1 MGQET
6 GEQSLVFCPKYLS
19 QLQMLS
25 LNNVGVSFGADVLF
39 RGVSLQI
46 NPKERIALA
55 GRNGAGKT
63 TLLNIIAGKREPSE
77 GSLSY
82 PSDITIGYL
91 PQHLLTKDGHTVREE
106 ARLAFSKEIEIQKS
120 VDRLTQE
127 LAERT
132 DYESEEYLEIV
143 QRLANQTE
151 LLALYAPQEQDAQIE
166 RTLKGLGFE
175 QGDFER
181 QTSEFSGGWR
191 MRIELAKILL
201 GRPDLLLLD
210 EPTNHLDMESIIWLE
225 EFLRKSPAAVI
236 MVSHDRR
243 FLDNTT
249 TRTIELSVGK
259 AFDYKTNYSH
269 YEQLRL
275 ERYEQQMRAYENQQ
289 KMIKDTEDFIER
301 FRYKATKAVQ
311 VQSRI
316 KQLDKIERIEVE
328 ELDTRK
334 IHFRFPMA
342 VTSGAYPLIAKE
354 LSVSYGSH
362 NVLNKIDLTIERGDK
377 IALVGKNG
385 SGKTT
390 FVRAV
395 MEELPYGGEL
405 NHGHQVEV
413 AYFAQ
418 NQASLLDPNC
428 TIYETID
435 RVAVGDIRLQ
445 INNILGAFMFGG
457 EISEKKVSVL
467 SGGEKSRLAMIRL
480 LLSPSNF
487 LILDEPTNHLD
498 LSSKAVLKEAIQ
510 NYEGTV
516 LIVSHDRD
524 FLDGLVDKVFE
535 FKDKKVVNHLGGM
548 EEYVRKLQ
556 ASALGDEPQ
565 VQTLAMSEKNEGK
578 LDYEAQKAQQR
589 EERRRQQQLEK
600 VEATIADLESK
611 LATIEEKLAVKATP
625 ELLNDYDST
634 SRALEKAMAEWET
647 FM

>member
-1 MGQET
+1 
-6 GEQSLVFCPKYLS
+6 
-19 QLQMLS
+19 MLA
-25 LNNVGVSFGADVLF
+25 LNNVGVSFGADKLF
-39 RGVSLQI
+39 SEVSLQV
-46 NPKERIALA
+46 NPKERIALT

-77 GSLSY
+77 GALSY
-82 PSDITIGYL
+82 PTDMAIGYL
-91 PQHLLTKDGHTVREE
+91 PQHLQTQDGHTVREE
-106 ARLAFSKEIEIQKS
+106 VRLAFDKELKIQKS

-132 DYESEEYLEIV
+132 DYDSDGYMELV
-143 QRLANQTE
+143 QRLANHTE

-166 RTLKGLGFE
+166 QTLKGLGFE
-175 QGDFER
+175 PSDFDR
-181 QTSEFSGGWR
+181 PTSEFSGGWR

-210 EPTNHLDMESIIWLE
+210 EPTNHLDMESIVWLE
-225 EFLRKSPAAVI
+225 EFLKRSSAAVI

-249 TRTIELSVGK
+249 TRTVELSLGK
-259 AFDYKTNYSH
+259 AYDYKTNFSH
-269 YEQLRL
+269 YEELRE
-275 ERYEQQMRAYENQQ
+275 ERYQQQLRAYENQQ
-289 KMIKDTEDFIER
+289 KMIKDTEEFIER

-316 KQLDKIERIEVE
+316 KQLEKVERIEVE
-328 ELDTRK
+328 ELDHRA

-342 VTSGAYPLIAKE
+342 VTSGAYPLITKE
-354 LSVSYGSH
+354 LSVAYGTH
-362 NVLNKIDLTIERGDK
+362 RVLHDIDLTIERGDK

-395 MEELPYGGEL
+395 MGEIPHEGEL
-405 NHGHQVEV
+405 KLGHQVET

-418 NQASLLDPNC
+418 NQASLLDPDLR
-428 TIYETID
+428 IHETID

-457 EISEKKVSVL
+457 EISEKKVEVL
-467 SGGEKSRLAMIRL
+467 SGGERSRLAMIRL

-510 NYEGTV
+510 NYDGTV

-535 FKDKKVVNHLGGM
+535 FKEGGVVNHLGGM
-548 EEYVRKLQ
+548 QEYIRKLQ
-556 ASALGDEPQ
+556 ANAVGEEAPTQSNQPLEK
-565 VQTLAMSEKNEGK
+565 SEGR
-578 LDYEAQKAQQR
+578 LDYEQQKAQQR
-589 EERRRQQQLEK
+589 EERRQQQQLERI
-600 VEATIADLESK
+600 EATITQLEEQ
-611 LATIEEKLAVKATP
+611 LASIEEQLSHQSTP
-625 ELLNDYDST
+625 QLLTDYDTT
-634 SRALEKAMAEWET
+634 SKALQKAMAEWEQLI
-647 FM
+647 